1 MRFFI
6 ADDDESVRYMLTEII
21 EDYSLGTVVGE
32 AENGA
37 QIDVQTL
44 AAKCVDILIVDFLMP
59 QRDGMQAVAALEGAY
74 DGKTVMLSQVE
85 NKEMVGRAYEVGV
98 DYYITKPI
106 NRNEVVG
113 VLRAVSEHIRLGRFA
128 RTVESGLS
136 SALRPQ
142 RAAAAQ
148 VPQLNARQALLDAG
162 QRLLSEMGV
171 GGEMGCRDLLA
182 VLEELAAHSDGCAG
196 KFPALKELFDRVA
209 AGRIA
214 GGAQSE
220 IRKESKALEQRLRRT
235 IFQAL
240 VNLASIG
247 VVDYAHPKFEE
258 YAAKFFDFAEIR
270 KIMTILEQDERPQM
284 SQAHINVKKFVRVL
298 CLEAQKAAVH

>member
-6 ADDDESVRYMLTEII
+6 ADDDVSVRYMLTEII
-21 EDYSLGTVVGE
+21 EDYNLGEVVGE

-37 QIDVQTL
+37 QVSAQTL
-44 AAKCVDILIVDFLMP
+44 VAKEVSILIIDFLMP
-59 QRDGMQAVAALEGAY
+59 QRDGMQTVAALKGEF
-74 DGKTVMLSQVE
+74 DGKIVMLSQVE

-113 VLRAVSEHIRLGRFA
+113 VLRTVSEHIRLGRFA
-128 RTVESGLS
+128 RAVESGLS
-136 SALRPQ
+136 SALQTQ
-142 RAAAAQ
+142 RAQ
-148 VPQLNARQALLDAG
+148 SQPLRDARRTVLDAG
-162 QRLLSEMGV
+162 QHLLSEMGV

-182 VLEELAAHSDGCAG
+182 VLEELTAYKTPVEGEG
-196 KFPALKELFDRVA
+196 KFPALKDMFDRVA
-209 AGRIA
+209 AARSA
-214 GGAQSE
+214 DGAEHE

-270 KIMTILEQDERPQM
+270 KIMAILERNEKPQM

-298 CLEAQKAAVH
+298 WLEAQKAAAH